1 MLPIVNTVVR
11 FREKGQHEWM
21 IGLQR
26 LTSGFSTLPVG
37 EHVAR
42 GNICTLDKYI
52 CNIIPVILHI
62 THLGLSDNLR

>member
-42 GNICTLDKYI
+42 GTYAPLTNISA
-52 CNIIPVILHI
+52 ILS
-62 THLGLSDNLR
+62 L